1 MEEKEE
7 VGILFKIGRFL
18 CVRVAFEEKLKL
30 DELNKGLLP
39 YCTRALRELLP
50 SSNP

>member
-7 VGILFKIGRFL
+7 VGILCKIGRFL
-18 CVRVAFEEKLKL
+18 CVRVAFKAEKL
-30 DELNKGLLP
+30 DEMNKGLLL
-39 YCTRALRELLP
+39 YCTRALRDLLP